1 MEQQKVY
8 TVTYSE
14 TYGGFEFIGVC
25 DSTAKAKS
33 MILDHMKLVENVD
46 MEDKEEIQATM
57 KDEYSI
63 IESKMNA
70 ANYQEMF

>member
-1 MEQQKVY
+1 MTQQNVY

-25 DSTAKAKS
+25 DNKEKAKN
-33 MILDHMKLVENVD
+33 MIFDHMKLVENVD
-46 MEDKEEIQATM
+46 MKDNEDIQETM

-63 IESKMNA
+63 IESKMNIE
-70 ANYQEMF
+70 NYQEMF

>member
-1 MEQQKVY
+1 MEQQNVY

-14 TYGGFEFIGVC
+14 TFGGFEFIGVC
-25 DSTAKAKS
+25 DNKEKAKN

-46 MEDKEEIQATM
+46 MKDNEDIQETM

-63 IESKMNA
+63 IESKMNIE
-70 ANYQEMF
+70 NYQEMF

>member
-1 MEQQKVY
+1 MGQQSVY

-25 DSTAKAKS
+25 DNKEKAKN
-33 MILDHMKLVENVD
+33 MILEHMTLIENVD
-46 MEDKEEIQATM
+46 MEDNEAIQATM

-63 IESKMNA
+63 IESKMNVE
-70 ANYQEMF
+70 NYQEMF